1 MCNDECTGFIHSVI
15 ASAHRNAPML
25 LFRFFPYC
33 IAYTSDLFVMCDKG
47 IAIFVS
53 LNNRSSKTLFMMRL
67 VDVNLIHPERLN
79 QS

>member
-1 MCNDECTGFIHSVI
+1 MNVQVSYIDSFFSSSKRSYH
-15 ASAHRNAPML
+15 ML